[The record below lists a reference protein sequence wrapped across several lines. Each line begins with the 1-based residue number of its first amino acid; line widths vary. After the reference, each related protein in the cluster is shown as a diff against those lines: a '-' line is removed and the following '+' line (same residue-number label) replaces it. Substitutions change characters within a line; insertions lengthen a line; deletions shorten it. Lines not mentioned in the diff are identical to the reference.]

1 MNSHRKS
8 AFTLIEL
15 LVVIAIIAILAAM
28 LLPALSKAKAKAQGI
43 TCKNNLKQVGL
54 ALNLYTLDN
63 GDLLPRPQQDGFSLS
78 MNVRHDPNL
87 TMLVNSYQFGVYVGP
102 YLSRGN
108 QTGNNTAESKQ
119 FMCPMYP
126 QVAPAGAIAGS
137 NYVSYTLRTYIT
149 NGTGG
154 TVLRPFR
161 SPGVKQT
168 VVPLASLNWMLGD
181 HDQFIVAQFNASGL
195 NDSSQGLGQ
204 WAATRVQHE
213 NARNY
218 VFFDGHVEQQR
229 TNWHRLQ

>member
-54 ALNLYTLDN
+54 ALNLYTLDYN
-63 GDLLPRPQQDGFSLS
+63 DLLPRPGDNNSLS
-78 MNVRHDPNL
+78 MNVRHTSQL
-87 TMLVNSYQFGVYVGP
+87 TLLANSYQFGAYLNQ
-102 YLSRGN
+102 YLSRGDIAAA
-108 QTGNNTAESKQ
+108 GSAESKQ
-119 FMCPMYP
+119 LLCPVFLR
-126 QVAPAGAIAGS
+126 VAPAAALASS
-137 NYVSYTLRTYIT
+137 NYVSYTLRTHIT

-154 TVLRPFR
+154 TALRPFK

-168 VVPLASLNWMLGD
+168 VIPLASMNWLLGD
-181 HDQFIVAQFNASGL
+181 HDQFIVAQFTASSL
-195 NDSSQGLGQ
+195 NDSSSGLGTN
-204 WAATRVQHE
+204 AATRVQHE